1 MVKHYRTLY
10 RTYDLFDIE
19 NEKQRYDCL
28 TLCIYDALK
37 SGLSCKHVMNGT
49 KTKLYMT
56 GTKRQFIKY
65 YLNTMF
71 YNESFTNAVRRL
83 VNCISWK

>member
-1 MVKHYRTLY
+1 MTKLY

-19 NEKQRYDCL
+19 NEEKRNDWL
-28 TLCIYDALK
+28 TLCIYAALK

-49 KTKLYMT
+49 KTKLHMT

-65 YLNTMF
+65 YLNTML

-83 VNCISWK
+83 IYCISWK